1 MNAVNAD
8 PGLQPVSKILSDLYP
23 GLLQMLG
30 IRCESTI
37 TWDDID
43 ENQETMVNHHREHLG
58 SRSADRIVKRLSIS
72 CSSVERWRRR
82 SQTRLVSRLR
92 TNPSLSVAN
101 LPHNPCD

>member
-1 MNAVNAD
+1 
-8 PGLQPVSKILSDLYP
+8 
-23 GLLQMLG
+23 MLG